1 MSGRVLKL
9 IPFACLQLSQVLWFR
24 GFFKDSF
31 AALQDLCLKL
41 SPLKGS
47 SIFSVSLFS
56 VFCHLVIL
64 VI

>member
-1 MSGRVLKL
+1 MSGRILKL
-9 IPFACLQLSQVLWFR
+9 VPFACLQISQVLWFG

-31 AALQDLCLKL
+31 AVLQDLCLKL

-47 SIFSVSLFS
+47 SIFSVTLFS
-56 VFCHLVIL
+56 VLCHLVIL